1 MPYDHRSVE
10 PKWQARWREA
20 RLHQTTFDPK
30 RPKYYALDMFP
41 YPSGAGLHVGHC
53 EGYTATDI
61 ITRWKRMQGWNVLH
75 PMGWDAFG
83 LPAENYAIK
92 HGIHPR
98 VTTEKAIA
106 NFHRQIDSVG
116 FAYDWDRE
124 INTTDPKYFK
134 WTQWIFVQLFKQG
147 LAYEGTVPINWCP
160 SCKTGLA
167 NEEVAQGCCER
178 CGSGVERK
186 DLRQWLLRITRYAD
200 RLLEDLAELD
210 WPESTLAM
218 QRNWIGRSDGAEAI
232 FKVVEPG
239 RVGSPPAPLATDHRG
254 RAGEPSQGSPTED
267 IKVFTTRPD
276 TLYGAT
282 YMVLSPEHALV
293 DGLTTP
299 AQQAAVRA
307 YQVAARRKSDLER
320 TDLAKE
326 KTGAFTGAFAI
337 NPVNGDKVPVWI
349 ADYVLSTYGTGAI
362 MAVPAHDQRDYEFA
376 SKFNL
381 PIRPVVRPTD
391 GSTPASGQ
399 AFCDEGIAI
408 NSGDLDGLPTAEAK
422 AKVTAQLEARGLG
435 RAMVSYRLRDWV
447 FSRQRYWGEPIPIIH
462 CPTHGAVPVPESALP
477 VTLPEVE
484 RYEPTGTGE
493 SPLAGIESWVKT
505 TCPTC
510 GGPARRETNT
520 MPQWAGSCWYYLR
533 YLDAKA
539 EHEPWSKEAEKQW
552 QPVDLYVGGAE
563 HAVLHLLYSRFWHK
577 VLFDLGYV
585 STKEPFKKLR
595 HQGTVLAYSYQ
606 DALGRYHEMSEIEL
620 RGDDAI
626 LKATGEKLKVAVD
639 KMAKSKL
646 NGINPDDVVAEQ
658 GADVL
663 RLYEMFMGE
672 FELPKPWDARAIE
685 GCTRFLKRVW
695 RLIEEFDE
703 QKAPAN
709 DPHLRLR
716 HKTIKRVTI
725 DLDRMAFNT
734 AVAAM
739 MEYLNE
745 LTRGGATRED
755 LLTLI
760 KLLGPFAPHLGDE
773 AWEKLGQQSFLLQAA
788 WPSYDEALTIDSTV
802 TMGVQVNG
810 KLRGDIQIARG
821 APEAEVR
828 EKAMAVPN
836 VAKHLEGKTV
846 RKVIVVAGKIV
857 NIVVS

>member
-10 PKWQARWREA
+10 PKWQARWRA
-20 RLHQTTFDPK
+20 TGLHQTTFDPK
-30 RPKYYALDMFP
+30 RPKFYALDMFP

-92 HGIHPR
+92 TGIHPR

-106 NFHRQIDSVG
+106 NFRRQIDSIG

-124 INTTDPKYFK
+124 VNTTDPKYVK
-134 WTQWIFVQLFKQG
+134 WTQWIFLQLFKQG

-167 NEEVAQGCCER
+167 NEEVSQGGCER
-178 CGSGVERK
+178 CGSAVERK
-186 DLRQWLLRITRYAD
+186 DMRQWLLRITRYAD

-232 FKVVEPG
+232 FRAVAPDGLPG
-239 RVGSPPAPLATDHRG
+239 S
-254 RAGEPSQGSPTED
+254 ED

-293 DGLTTP
+293 DVLTTP

-337 NPVNGDKVPVWI
+337 NPVNREKIPVWI

-381 PIRPVVRPTD
+381 PIRPVVRPAD
-391 GSTPASGQ
+391 GSTPESGR
-399 AFCDEGIAI
+399 AFVDEGIAV
-408 NSGDLDGLPTAEAK
+408 NSGDLDGLPTADAK
-422 AKVTAQLEARGLG
+422 TKVTGQLEARGLG

-447 FSRQRYWGEPIPIIH
+447 FSRQRYWGEPIPIVH
-462 CPTHGAVPVPESALP
+462 CPTHGTVPVPESALP

-510 GGPARRETNT
+510 GGAARRETNT

-533 YLDAKA
+533 YLDPKA
-539 EHEPWSKEAEKQW
+539 EHEPWSKQAEKQW

-577 VLFDLGYV
+577 VLYDLGHV

-626 LKATGEKLKVAVD
+626 LKATGEKLKMAVD
-639 KMAKSKL
+639 KMAKTKL
-646 NGINPDDVVAEQ
+646 NGINPDDVVAEY

-695 RLIEEFDE
+695 RLVEEFDE
-703 QKAPAN
+703 KKVTG

-716 HKTIKRVTI
+716 HKTIKKVSG

-739 MEYLNE
+739 MEYLNV
-745 LTRGGATRED
+745 LTSSGATRED

-760 KLLGPFAPHLGDE
+760 KLVGPFAPHLGDE
-773 AWEKLGQQSFLLQAA
+773 AWEKLGQQAFLLQVP
-788 WPSYDEALTIDSTV
+788 WPSYDEALTIDAVV
-802 TMGVQVNG
+802 TLGVQVNG
-810 KLRGDIQIARG
+810 KLRGDVQIARG

-836 VAKHLEGKTV
+836 VAKYLEGKTV

>member
-1 MPYDHRSVE
+1 
-10 PKWQARWREA
+10 
-20 RLHQTTFDPK
+20 
-30 RPKYYALDMFP
+30 
-41 YPSGAGLHVGHC
+41 
-53 EGYTATDI
+53 
-61 ITRWKRMQGWNVLH
+61 
-75 PMGWDAFG
+75 
-83 LPAENYAIK
+83 
-92 HGIHPR
+92 
-98 VTTEKAIA
+98 
-106 NFHRQIDSVG
+106 
-116 FAYDWDRE
+116 
-124 INTTDPKYFK
+124 
-134 WTQWIFVQLFKQG
+134 
-147 LAYEGTVPINWCP
+147 VPINWCP

-167 NEEVAQGCCER
+167 NEEVSQGGCER
-178 CGSGVERK
+178 CGSAVERK
-186 DLRQWLLRITRYAD
+186 DMRQWLLRITRYAD

-232 FKVVEPG
+232 FRVVAPDGLPG
-239 RVGSPPAPLATDHRG
+239 S
-254 RAGEPSQGSPTED
+254 ED

-293 DGLTTP
+293 DVLTTS

-337 NPVNGDKVPVWI
+337 NPVNREKIPVWI

-381 PIRPVVRPTD
+381 PIRPVVRPAD
-391 GSTPASGQ
+391 GSTPEPGR
-399 AFCDEGIAI
+399 AFVDEGIAV

-422 AKVTAQLEARGLG
+422 AKVTGQLEARGLG

-447 FSRQRYWGEPIPIIH
+447 FSRQRYWGEPIPIVH
-462 CPTHGAVPVPESALP
+462 CPTHGTVPVPESALP

-533 YLDAKA
+533 YLDPKA
-539 EHEPWSKEAEKQW
+539 EHEPWSKQAEKQW

-577 VLFDLGYV
+577 VLYDLGHV

-626 LKATGEKLKVAVD
+626 LKATGEKLKMAVD
-639 KMAKSKL
+639 KMAKTKL
-646 NGINPDDVVAEQ
+646 NGINPDDVVAEY

-695 RLIEEFDE
+695 RLVEEFDE
-703 QKAPAN
+703 KKVTG

-716 HKTIKRVTI
+716 HKTIKKVSG

-739 MEYLNE
+739 MEYLNV
-745 LTRGGATRED
+745 LTSSGATRED

-760 KLLGPFAPHLGDE
+760 KLVGPFAPHLGDE
-773 AWEKLGQQSFLLQAA
+773 AWEKLGQQGFLLQVP
-788 WPSYDEALTIDSTV
+788 WPSYDEALTIDAVV
-802 TMGVQVNG
+802 TLGVQVNG
-810 KLRGDIQIARG
+810 KLRGDVQIARG

-836 VAKHLEGKTV
+836 VAKYLEGKTV

>member
-10 PKWQARWREA
+10 PKWQARWRAA
-20 RLHQTTFDPK
+20 RLHQTTFDPQ
-30 RPKYYALDMFP
+30 RPKFYALDMFP

-61 ITRWKRMQGWNVLH
+61 ITRYKRMQGWNVLH

-92 HGIHPR
+92 TGIHPR

-106 NFHRQIDSVG
+106 NFRRQIDSIG

-124 INTTDPKYFK
+124 INTTDPQYLK
-134 WTQWIFVQLFKQG
+134 WTQWIFLQLFKQG

-167 NEEVAQGCCER
+167 NEEVSQGCCER

-186 DLRQWLLRITRYAD
+186 DMRQWLLRITRYAD
-200 RLLEDLAELD
+200 RLLEDLEDLD

-232 FKVVEPG
+232 FRVVG
-239 RVGSPPAPLATDHRG
+239 ADGWPAGD
-254 RAGEPSQGSPTED
+254 E

-282 YMVLSPEHALV
+282 YMVLSPEHPLV
-293 DGLTTP
+293 DALTTGT
-299 AQQAAVRA
+299 QQAAVRA

-337 NPVNGDKVPVWI
+337 NPVNNEKIPVWI
-349 ADYVLSTYGTGAI
+349 ADYVLSSYGTGAI

-376 SKFNL
+376 STFSL
-381 PIRPVVRPTD
+381 PIRPVVRPAD
-391 GSTPASGQ
+391 SRAPEDGQ
-399 AFCDEGIAI
+399 AFVDDGIAV

-422 AKVTAQLEARGLG
+422 AKVTGQLEARGLG
-435 RAMVSYRLRDWV
+435 RAMVNYRLRDWV
-447 FSRQRYWGEPIPIIH
+447 FSRQRYWGEPIPVVH
-462 CPTHGAVPVPESALP
+462 CSTHGVVPVPESALP

-533 YLDAKA
+533 YLDPKA
-539 EHEPWSKEAEKQW
+539 DREPWSKEAEKQW

-577 VLFDLGYV
+577 VLYDLGHV
-585 STKEPFKKLR
+585 TTKEPFKKLR

-606 DALGRYHEMSEIEL
+606 DALGRYHELSEIEL

-639 KMAKSKL
+639 KMAKTKL
-646 NGINPDDVVAEQ
+646 NGINPDDVVAEH

-695 RLIEEFDE
+695 RLVEEFDE
-703 QKAPAN
+703 QKAPAG

-716 HKTIKRVTI
+716 HKTIKKVTG

-734 AVAAM
+734 AIAAM
-739 MEYLNE
+739 MEYLNA
-745 LTRGGATRED
+745 LTGSGATRED

-760 KLLGPFAPHLGDE
+760 ELVGPFAPHLGDE
-773 AWEKLGQQSFLLQAA
+773 AWEKLGKRGFLLQAA
-788 WPSYDEALTIDSTV
+788 WPGYDEALTIDAVV
-802 TMGVQVNG
+802 TLGVQVNG
-810 KLRGDIQIARG
+810 KLRGDVQVARD

-857 NIVVS
+857 NIVVA

>member
-20 RLHQTTFDPK
+20 RLHQTTFDPQ

-61 ITRWKRMQGWNVLH
+61 ITRWKRMQGFNVLH

-106 NFHRQIDSVG
+106 NFRRQIDSIG

-167 NEEVAQGCCER
+167 NEEVSQGGCER

-186 DLRQWLLRITRYAD
+186 DMRQWLLRITRYAD

-218 QRNWIGRSDGAEAI
+218 QRNWIGRSDGAE
-232 FKVVEPG
+232 VVFCVVAPDGLPG
-239 RVGSPPAPLATDHRG
+239 G
-254 RAGEPSQGSPTED
+254 QD

-282 YMVLSPEHALV
+282 YMVLSPEHPLV
-293 DGLTTP
+293 DALTTP
-299 AQQAAVRA
+299 ANQAAVRA

-320 TDLAKE
+320 TDLGKE
-326 KTGAFTGAFAI
+326 KTGAFTGAFAT
-337 NPVNGDKVPVWI
+337 NPVNGDKIPIWI

-381 PIRPVVRPTD
+381 PIRPVVRPAD
-391 GSTPASGQ
+391 GSTPAAGQ
-399 AFCDEGIAI
+399 AFVGDGIAV
-408 NSGDLDGLPTAEAK
+408 NSGDLDGLPTSEAK
-422 AKVTAQLEARGLG
+422 AKVTAQLETRSLG
-435 RAMVSYRLRDWV
+435 RAMVNYRLRDWV

-477 VTLPEVE
+477 VTLPDVE

-533 YLDAKA
+533 YLDPKA
-539 EHEPWSKEAEKQW
+539 EHEAWSKQAQSQW

-577 VLFDLGYV
+577 VLYDLGYV
-585 STKEPFKKLR
+585 TTKEPFKKLR

-626 LKATGEKLKVAVD
+626 LTATGEKLKVAVD

-695 RLIEEFDE
+695 RLIEDFDE

-716 HKTIKRVTI
+716 HKTIKRVTV
-725 DLDRMAFNT
+725 DLGRMAFNT

-739 MEYLNE
+739 MEYINE
-745 LTRGGATRED
+745 LGRGGVTRED
-755 LLTLI
+755 LLALI

-773 AWEKLGQQSFLLQAA
+773 AWEKMGQQGFLLQAA
-788 WPSYDEALTIDSTV
+788 WPTYDEALTIDSVV
-802 TMGVQVNG
+802 TLGVQVNG
-810 KLRGDIQIARG
+810 KLRGDIQIARD

>member
-20 RLHQTTFDPK
+20 RLHQTTFDAK
-30 RPKYYALDMFP
+30 RPKFYALDMFP

-61 ITRWKRMQGWNVLH
+61 ITRWRRMQGWNFLH

-92 HGIHPR
+92 TGIHPR

-106 NFHRQIDSVG
+106 NFRRQIDAIG

-124 INTTDPKYFK
+124 INTTDPKYVK
-134 WTQWIFVQLFKQG
+134 WTQWIFLQLFKQG

-167 NEEVAQGCCER
+167 NEEVTQGCCER

-186 DLRQWLLRITRYAD
+186 DMRQWLLRITRYAD
-200 RLLEDLAELD
+200 RLLEDLADLD

-218 QRNWIGRSDGAEAI
+218 QRNWIGRSEGAEAI
-232 FKVVEPG
+232 FKVVGPDG
-239 RVGSPPAPLATDHRG
+239 GL
-254 RAGEPSQGSPTED
+254 PSKDE

-282 YMVLSPEHALV
+282 YMVLSPEHPLV
-293 DGLTTP
+293 DSLTTP

-307 YQVAARRKSDLER
+307 YQVATRRKSDLER

-337 NPVNGDKVPVWI
+337 NPVNNEKVPVWI
-349 ADYVLSTYGTGAI
+349 ADYVLSSYGTGAI

-381 PIRPVVRPTD
+381 PIRPVVQPAD
-391 GSTPASGQ
+391 GHTPEPGQ
-399 AFCDEGIAI
+399 AFVDDGIAI

-447 FSRQRYWGEPIPIIH
+447 FSRQRYWGEPIPIVH
-462 CPTHGAVPVPESALP
+462 CPTHGTVPVPESSLP

-493 SPLAGIESWVKT
+493 SPLAGIEAWVKT
-505 TCPTC
+505 ICPTC

-533 YLDAKA
+533 YLDPKA
-539 EHEPWSKEAEKQW
+539 DLEPWSKEAEKQW

-577 VLFDLGYV
+577 VLYDLGHV

-606 DALGRYHEMSEIEL
+606 DGLGRYHEMAEIEL

-639 KMAKSKL
+639 KMAKTKL
-646 NGINPDDVVAEQ
+646 NGINPDDVVAEH

-685 GCTRFLKRVW
+685 GCARFVKRVW
-695 RLIEEFDE
+695 RLVEEFDG
-703 QKAPAN
+703 KRAPSG
-709 DPHLRLR
+709 DPLLRLR
-716 HKTIKRVTI
+716 HKTIKRITG

-745 LTRGGATRED
+745 LTSSGAARED

-760 KLLGPFAPHLGDE
+760 KLVGPFAPHLADE
-773 AWEKLGQQSFLLQAA
+773 AWEKLGQQGFLLQAA
-788 WPSYDEALTIDSTV
+788 WPGYDEALTIDAVV
-802 TMGVQVNG
+802 TLGVQVNG
-810 KLRGDIQIARG
+810 KLRGDVQIARD

-828 EKAMAVPN
+828 AKAMAVPN

-846 RKVIVVAGKIV
+846 RKVIVVVGKIV

>member
-1 MPYDHRSVE
+1 MPYDHRAVE
-10 PKWQARWREA
+10 PKWQERWRTA
-20 RLHQTTFDPK
+20 RLHKTTFDPA
-30 RPKYYALDMFP
+30 RPKFYALDMFP
-41 YPSGAGLHVGHC
+41 YPSGSGLHVGHC

-61 ITRWKRMQGWNVLH
+61 ITRWKRMQGFNVLH

-92 HGIHPR
+92 TGIHPR
-98 VTTEKAIA
+98 VTTEKAVA
-106 NFHRQIDSVG
+106 NFRRQIDSVG

-124 INTTDPKYFK
+124 VNTTDPKYVK
-134 WTQWIFVQLFKQG
+134 WTQWIFLQLWKKG

-167 NEEVAQGCCER
+167 NEEVSQGGCER

-200 RLLEDLAELD
+200 RLLEDLVDLD

-218 QRNWIGRSDGAEAI
+218 QRNWIGRSDGAE
-232 FKVVEPG
+232 VVFT
-239 RVGSPPAPLATDHRG
+239 VAAADGSPSKD
-254 RAGEPSQGSPTED
+254 E

-282 YMVLSPEHALV
+282 YMVLAPEHPLV
-293 DGLTTP
+293 ERLTTP
-299 AQQAAVRA
+299 AQAEAVAA
-307 YQVAARRKSDLER
+307 YQTAARRKSDLER

-326 KTGAFTGAFAI
+326 KTGAFTGAYAI
-337 NPVNGDKVPVWI
+337 NPVNQQKVPVWI
-349 ADYVLSTYGTGAI
+349 ADYVLSSYGTGAI

-376 SKFNL
+376 TKFQL
-381 PIRPVVRPTD
+381 PIRQVVRPTD
-391 GSTPASGQ
+391 GREIEAGK
-399 AFCDEGIAI
+399 AFADVGIAV
-408 NSGDLDGLPTAEAK
+408 NSGDLEGLPTAQAK
-422 AKVTAQLEARGLG
+422 AKVNAQLESRGQG
-435 RAMVSYRLRDWV
+435 KATVSYRLRDWV
-447 FSRQRYWGEPIPIIH
+447 FSRQRYWGEPIPIVH

-477 VTLPEVE
+477 VQLPDVE

-493 SPLAGIESWVKT
+493 SPLAGIASWVAT

-510 GGPARRETNT
+510 GGPAKRETNT

-533 YLDAKA
+533 YLDARNDA
-539 EHEPWSKEAEKQW
+539 EPWSKETEKQW

-585 STKEPFKKLR
+585 TTKEPFKKLR

-620 RGDDAI
+620 RGDDAY

-646 NGINPDDVVAEQ
+646 NGINPDDVVAEY

-672 FELPKPWDARAIE
+672 FELPKPWDPRAIE
-685 GCTRFLKRVW
+685 GCNRFLKRVW
-695 RLIEEFDE
+695 RLIEEFEDG
-703 QKAPAN
+703 KAPTG
-709 DPHLRLR
+709 DPHQRLR
-716 HKTIKRVTI
+716 HKTIKKVTA

-734 AVAAM
+734 AIAAM

-745 LTRGGATRED
+745 LGRGASRED
-755 LLTLI
+755 LLTMV
-760 KLLGPFAPHLGDE
+760 KLLAPFAPHLGDE
-773 AWEKLGQQSFLLQAA
+773 AWEKLGGKGFLLQVA
-788 WPSYDEALTIDSTV
+788 WPSYDEALTIDAVLTL
-802 TMGVQVNG
+802 GIQVNG
-810 KLRGDIQIARG
+810 KLRGDVTVARD

-828 EKAMAVPN
+828 EKALANPN

-846 RKVIVVAGKIV
+846 RKVIVVPGKIV
-857 NIVVS
+857 NIVVSDK

>member
-1 MPYDHRSVE
+1 MGWCKLRTPMPYDHRSVE

-30 RPKYYALDMFP
+30 RPKFYALDMFP

-61 ITRWKRMQGWNVLH
+61 ITRYKRMQGWNVLH

-92 HGIHPR
+92 TGIHPR

-106 NFHRQIDSVG
+106 NFRRQIDSIG

-124 INTTDPKYFK
+124 INTTDPRYFK
-134 WTQWIFVQLFKQG
+134 WTQWIFLQLFKQG

-167 NEEVAQGCCER
+167 NEEVSQGCCER

-186 DLRQWLLRITRYAD
+186 DMRQWLLRITRYAD
-200 RLLEDLAELD
+200 RLLEDLVDLD

-232 FKVVEPG
+232 FKL
-239 RVGSPPAPLATDHRG
+239 VGPDGL
-254 RAGEPSQGSPTED
+254 PSNDE
-267 IKVFTTRPD
+267 IRVFTTRPD

-293 DGLTTP
+293 DRLTTG

-307 YQVAARRKSDLER
+307 YQAAARRKSDLER

-326 KTGAFTGAFAI
+326 KTGAFTGALAI
-337 NPVNGDKVPVWI
+337 NPVNAEKIPVWI
-349 ADYVLSTYGTGAI
+349 ADYVLSSYGTGAI

-376 SKFNL
+376 SKFDL
-381 PIRPVVRPTD
+381 PIRPVVRPAGGHTLE
-391 GSTPASGQ
+391 PGQ
-399 AFCDEGIAI
+399 AFVDDGIAV

-422 AKVTAQLEARGLG
+422 AKVTGQLEARALG
-435 RAMVSYRLRDWV
+435 HAMINYRLRDWV
-447 FSRQRYWGEPIPIIH
+447 FSRQRYWGEPIPIVH
-462 CPTHGAVPVPESALP
+462 CPSHGTVPVPESALP

-533 YLDAKA
+533 YLDPKA
-539 EHEPWSKEAEKQW
+539 EHEPWSKQAEQQW

-577 VLFDLGYV
+577 VLYDLGYV

-606 DALGRYHEMSEIEL
+606 DALGRYHELSEIEL
-620 RGDDAI
+620 RGDEAI

-639 KMAKSKL
+639 KMAKTKL
-646 NGINPDDVVAEQ
+646 NGINPDDVVAEH

-695 RLIEEFDE
+695 RLVEEFDDN
-703 QKAPAN
+703 KAPAG

-716 HKTIKRVTI
+716 HKTIKKVTG

-739 MEYLNE
+739 MEYLNQ
-745 LTRGGATRED
+745 LTGVGATRED

-760 KLLGPFAPHLGDE
+760 KLVGPFAPHLGDE
-773 AWEKLGQQSFLLQAA
+773 AWEKLGQQGFLLQAA
-788 WPSYDEALTIDSTV
+788 WPSYDEALTIDAVV
-802 TMGVQVNG
+802 TLGVQVNG
-810 KLRGDIQIARG
+810 KLRGDVQVARD

-846 RKVIVVAGKIV
+846 RKVIVVAGRVV